1 MNILLVED
9 EPIILNFIEKTIL
22 SFNGEFNIIDKFYD
36 GQSAYNYIEDNP
48 DKIEVV
54 ITDIQ
59 IPMLNGLELIGKINK
74 NDPNIICII
83 LTGYDDF
90 KYAQKAVS
98 LNVFSYLLKPLNK
111 EEIHKQLLKAYET
124 KLLNKLNFTPVNNNE
139 EISLED
145 SEIKYFAAYICA
157 GNYSF
162 LPTSDLNNYDE
173 LWENINLNKFLEDKT
188 EINKFWIIDGKT
200 LSEKLILIS
209 FNENISKISALA
221 AKKLFSQLLN
231 KEYPLTI
238 LISPEV
244 LKLQEVVETT
254 QKMENEISQNIIMF
268 KSQLIMSGDT
278 FIIKENENNE
288 GVIERLE
295 ELKILLNK
303 SNFSVFEKMLRD
315 FLDYIIGKN
324 ITQLRATEY
333 LTNLLY
339 YCYVLNNKFVKDATC
354 FELINSAIVL
364 SFDKKMLYE
373 NVLSLFAD
381 TYDKLLTT
389 QDSYYLIIQ
398 LDEYINKHYC
408 ESINLLKLAKEFS
421 LTPAYLSKI
430 YKEQK
435 QLTPNDQITGLRIDK
450 AKKLLSSNANM
461 KIKDVALY
469 VGYEDPLYFSKVF
482 KKNVGYTP
490 KSYQKMCKIN

>member
-1 MNILLVED
+1 
-9 EPIILNFIEKTIL
+9 
-22 SFNGEFNIIDKFYD
+22 
-36 GQSAYNYIEDNP
+36 
-48 DKIEVV
+48 
-54 ITDIQ
+54 
-59 IPMLNGLELIGKINK
+59 
-74 NDPNIICII
+74 
-83 LTGYDDF
+83 
-90 KYAQKAVS
+90 
-98 LNVFSYLLKPLNK
+98 
-111 EEIHKQLLKAYET
+111 
-124 KLLNKLNFTPVNNNE
+124 
-139 EISLED
+139 
-145 SEIKYFAAYICA
+145 
-157 GNYSF
+157 
-162 LPTSDLNNYDE
+162 
-173 LWENINLNKFLEDKT
+173 
-188 EINKFWIIDGKT
+188 
-200 LSEKLILIS
+200 
-209 FNENISKISALA
+209 
-221 AKKLFSQLLN
+221 
-231 KEYPLTI
+231 
-238 LISPEV
+238 
-244 LKLQEVVETT
+244 
-254 QKMENEISQNIIMF
+254 
-268 KSQLIMSGDT
+268 
-278 FIIKENENNE
+278 
-288 GVIERLE
+288 
-295 ELKILLNK
+295 
-303 SNFSVFEKMLRD
+303 MLRD

-408 ESINLLKLAKEFS
+408 ESINLMKLAKEFS

-490 KSYQKMCKIN
+490 KSYQKMCKTN